1 MDHDSLEPRGSDSLG
16 LFGVVWTIGSVFE
29 RGRCHKGVQ
38 QNGAGNASFRTT
50 GIVQDYRHRS
60 GLGRSLKHRR

>member
-29 RGRCHKGVQ
+29 CGRCHKGVQ
-38 QNGAGNASFRTT
+38 QSGAGNASFRTT
-50 GIVQDYRHRS
+50 GIVQDWVD
-60 GLGRSLKHRR
+60 L